1 MSMNIKAV
9 LVACLLQSISF
20 SLLAVE
26 TAPAQP
32 VEQTTHVVQVVKE
45 TPESLGLSS
54 PQDTV
59 TTFFKSMDKVKK
71 GDERALVK
79 AASTLDLSAM
89 NELVR
94 HEKGAE
100 LSWLLL
106 EIFDRTRVIRLGKI
120 SARKTGK
127 PWVFNTYESG
137 QIVVSRQD
145 DGRWLFS
152 AETLVAL
159 PEILDELADSKNLKG
174 ETLPWHLQIRGWVPK
189 ELKST
194 YFLLEHWQWLG
205 VLLTIFL
212 GFIIDRFVALILSLV
227 VKSWKKGS
235 VLSGKGGEE
244 VSDRLLRP
252 LGLSAMALLWWGGLN
267 VLGLPASALVY
278 LLIAVKTLVGLS
290 CIWSAY
296 RLVDVAGMYLHH
308 FAVQTESSVDDVL
321 IPLVSKTLKLFV
333 TVMGV
338 LFITDTLNLNVTGVL
353 ASLGLG
359 GLAFAL
365 AAKDMVMNIF
375 GSITVMLDR
384 TFRVGDWIVVDDVE
398 GTVEE
403 IGLRSTKIRTF
414 YNSLIYFPNS
424 HFITASVDNMG
435 ERHYRRYTSK
445 VSLTYDTPPEKIE
458 LFCEGVRELV
468 RTHPYMRKDYYH
480 VYLNEMGAASLDV
493 LVYVFWAVPE
503 WGTELRERHR
513 FLLDIL
519 RLGDQLGIEFAFPTQ
534 TIYWQQTPEG
544 AGVPN
549 EMLKPFD
556 QDRAFQQA
564 RGVAKDI
571 FDKTTGKGVVPPP
584 VTY

>member
-1 MSMNIKAV
+1 MSLKMSAFMIGF
-9 LVACLLQSISF
+9 LLQSITF
-20 SLLAVE
+20 TVLAAE
-26 TAPAQP
+26 NAKAQP
-32 VEQTTHVVQVVKE
+32 AEQTAHVVQVVKE

-54 PQDTV
+54 PRDTL

-71 GDERALVK
+71 GDEGAIVT
-79 AASTLDLSAM
+79 AESTLDLSDM
-89 NELVR
+89 SELVR
-94 HEKGAE
+94 HDKGAE

-106 EIFDRTRVIRLGKI
+106 EILDRTRVIRLEKV
-120 SARKTGK
+120 SARKIGR
-127 PWVFNTYESG
+127 PWVFNTYQSG
-137 QIVVSRQD
+137 QVVISRQD

-152 AETLVAL
+152 TETLAAL
-159 PEILDELADSKNLKG
+159 PEILDELAESRNLKG
-174 ETLPWHLQIRGWVPK
+174 EALPWHLQIRGLVPK

-212 GFIIDRFVALILSLV
+212 GFVIDRFVALILSLI
-227 VKSWKKGS
+227 VKRWKKGS
-235 VLSGKGGEE
+235 VLSKKSDEDI
-244 VSDRLLRP
+244 SDRLLRP

-308 FAVQTESSVDDVL
+308 FASRTESSVDDVL

-338 LFITDTLNLNVTGVL
+338 LFITDTLNLNITGVL

-445 VSLTYDTPPEKIE
+445 ISLTYDTPPEKIE
-458 LFCEGVRELV
+458 AFCEGVRELV

-519 RLGDQLGIEFAFPTQ
+519 RLGHQLGVEFAFPTQ
-534 TIYWQQTPEG
+534 TIYWQQAPEG
-544 AGVPN
+544 VGIPN
-549 EMLKPFD
+549 ETLKPFN
-556 QDRAFQQA
+556 QDVAFQQA

>member
-1 MSMNIKAV
+1 MNMKIKAI
-9 LVACLLQSISF
+9 LVACLLYSISF
-20 SLLAVE
+20 SLWAVE
-26 TAPAQP
+26 NAPAQTT
-32 VEQTTHVVQVVKE
+32 EQTTHVVQVVKE

-54 PQDTV
+54 PQDTLK
-59 TTFFKSMDKVKK
+59 TFFKSMSKAQK
-71 GDERALVK
+71 GDEDALIK
-79 AASTLDLSAM
+79 AESTLDLSGM

-100 LSWLLL
+100 LSWMLL
-106 EIFDRTRVIRLGKI
+106 EIMDRTRVIRLEKV
-120 SARKTGK
+120 SARRTGK
-127 PWVFNTYESG
+127 PWVFNTYQSG
-137 QIVVSRQD
+137 QVVVSRQD

-152 AETLVAL
+152 AETLAAL
-159 PEILDELADSKNLKG
+159 PEILDELAESKNLRG
-174 ETLPWHLQIRGWVPK
+174 EALPWHLRIRGLVPK

-212 GFIIDRFVALILSLV
+212 GFVVDRFVALILGLI
-227 VKSWKKGS
+227 VKQWKKGS
-235 VLSGKGGEE
+235 ALSKKNNEE
-244 VSDRLLRP
+244 VSDQLLRP

-290 CIWSAY
+290 CIWSSY
-296 RLVDVAGMYLHH
+296 RLVDVVGMYLHH
-308 FAVQTESSVDDVL
+308 FASQTVSSVDDVL
-321 IPLVSKTLKLFV
+321 VPLVSKTLKLFV
-333 TVMGV
+333 TVMGL

-384 TFRVGDWIVVDDVE
+384 TFRVGDWIVVNDVE

-435 ERHYRRYTSK
+435 ERHYRRYVSK
-445 VSLTYDTPPEKIE
+445 ISLTYDTPPEKIE
-458 LFCEGVRELV
+458 VFCEGVRELV

-480 VYLNEMGAASLDV
+480 VYLNEMGATSLDV

-519 RLGDQLGIEFAFPTQ
+519 RLGDQLGVEFAFPTQ
-534 TIYWQQTPEG
+534 TIYWQQAPEG
-544 AGVPN
+544 TGMPN
-549 EMLKPFD
+549 EILKPFN
-556 QDRAFQQA
+556 QDTAFQQA

-584 VTY
+584 VIY